1 MEAFRYGF
9 DLFPIV
15 QQLASSL
22 PPPPKPRRRR
32 YRHRGGSKRKQV
44 PRTVYAIIPK
54 K

>member
-15 QQLASSL
+15 QQMASS
-22 PPPPKPRRRR
+22 PPKPRRRR